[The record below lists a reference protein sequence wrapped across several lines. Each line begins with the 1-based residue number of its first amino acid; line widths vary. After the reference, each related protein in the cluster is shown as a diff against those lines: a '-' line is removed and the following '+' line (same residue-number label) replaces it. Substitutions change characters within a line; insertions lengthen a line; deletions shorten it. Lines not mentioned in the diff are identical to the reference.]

1 MAKKISKENLNK
13 LQSLIKSL
21 NQAQMD
27 IGAVELQKIQA
38 ISMFN
43 SVNNAFTQLQQELRE
58 KYGDVDIN
66 AIDGTIK
73 KKDEQ
78 ADKKD

>member
-27 IGAVELQKIQA
+27 IGAIELQKIQA

-43 SVNNAFTQLQQELRE
+43 SINNTFTQFQQELRD
-58 KYGDVDIN
+58 KYGDVDVN
-66 AIDGTIK
+66 AVDGTIK
-73 KKDEQ
+73 EKNEQ